1 MFIPPSSVNSLFDS
15 HLFNIILLEK
25 YISIYDNNKIAVS
38 VESMIKNSQ
47 AILNIMIDVSSKD
60 SQLKFSIYTLTLS
73 LTLIT
78 CFFNLHKKTSES
90 LNLLKIFL
98 VFL

>member
-15 HLFNIILLEK
+15 HHFNFILLEK

-47 AILNIMIDVSSKD
+47 AILNIMIDVSS
-60 SQLKFSIYTLTLS
+60 
-73 LTLIT
+73 
-78 CFFNLHKKTSES
+78 
-90 LNLLKIFL
+90 
-98 VFL
+98 